1 MTKKDLFKYEDSGWK
16 FKESHDISHHNGDR
30 EDQLLAKSPRLKS
43 FFVVSG
49 SRHSIPKWNDA
60 KEEKL
65 LKLESRHWAEEKW
78 MEIRKIVEFQ
88 VNLGLREGK
97 QKIEIDINADYS
109 NLVKKYYE

>member
-1 MTKKDLFKYEDSGWK
+1 
-16 FKESHDISHHNGDR
+16 
-30 EDQLLAKSPRLKS
+30 
-43 FFVVSG
+43 
-49 SRHSIPKWNDA
+49 
-60 KEEKL
+60 
-65 LKLESRHWAEEKW
+65 